1 MAVAADFAPLMPLIR
16 KILIFSYFT
25 DGELSR
31 MLGLCDLLRLQAG
44 EKLFGQGD
52 DSLAVYVLIQGR
64 VDLSFRK
71 ASGTRVGVGA
81 VSAGEV
87 FGEAGVFMTVKRSAD
102 ALVAVESTLLRI
114 TRRNMMAFIKQ
125 NPVAGNKL
133 LMLMI
138 YGLLGKLREAN
149 QMLSLENPGAIAV
162 DSIDPLFQDFMNEA

>member
-1 MAVAADFAPLMPLIR
+1 
-16 KILIFSYFT
+16 
-25 DGELSR
+25 
-31 MLGLCDLLRLQAG
+31 
-44 EKLFGQGD
+44 
-52 DSLAVYVLIQGR
+52 

-71 ASGTRVGVGA
+71 ASGTRVGVGS

-102 ALVAVESTLLRI
+102 ALVAVESTLLRV